1 MDKINFSNSFVEFLE
16 QTREQS
22 KVSKYLHHYVRGNNI
37 VARHI
42 ATDKMNYLT
51 FRKNGTIS
59 YLPFGREL
67 KYTDNGEWSRDGR
80 QEGKPARVIT
90 QIMRSALVNCLNNR
104 DLEIFSNLYR
114 GQATD
119 LYTIKEAVGDE
130 ILEIYNLD
138 GSFTSCMNGN
148 SNSYKLKLYS
158 ENPNQVRLLYVRTND
173 YCNARALMW
182 IDKFGNKI
190 IDRVYGNEEF
200 RTMFRDY
207 AKQIGAWKKVYDG
220 AGHSDFIP
228 PDDDDNEEKDFYIE
242 LENNAHHYPYIDTF
256 CYMNDED
263 GVIVLTNNE
272 DFDANKKL
280 QDTGGGFENMRG
292 ISCYGRR
299 GTYQEEECVWS
310 DYHDA
315 WLHEDDYINI
325 DNDNY
330 YYSDGERCDAIR
342 INGRRTNWVLVEDC
356 EEVECVNKDDID
368 DGIVEYDSLSTF
380 TCYKL
385 PDGSLIP
392 TDCADTVEVF
402 VIDGE
407 IMGETDY

>member
-22 KVSKYLHHYVRGNNI
+22 KVSKYLHHYVRGNKV

-51 FRKNGTIS
+51 LRKNGTIS

-67 KYTDNGEWSRDGR
+67 KFNENGEWSRDGR
-80 QEGKPARVIT
+80 QEGKPARVIQ

-138 GSFTSCMNGN
+138 SSFSSCMSGS

-158 ENPNQVRLLYVRTND
+158 ENPDQVRLLYVRTND

-182 IDKFGNKI
+182 IDSDGNKI

-207 AKQIGAWKKVYDG
+207 AKEIGAWKKVYDG
-220 AGHSDFIP
+220 AGSSDFIP
-228 PDDDDNEEKDFYIE
+228 PDDGENKYKSFYIE
-242 LENNAHHYPYIDTF
+242 LDHNPDHYPYVDTM

-263 GVIVLTNNE
+263 DIIITNDG
-272 DFDANKKL
+272 DFYATKKL
-280 QDTGGGFENMRG
+280 QDTGGGFENLSG
-292 ISCYGRR
+292 IECYGRS
-299 GTYQEEECVWS
+299 GHYNEDDCYWS
-310 DYHDA
+310 EYHDA
-315 WLHEDDYINI
+315 YIHYDDYIEING
-325 DNDNY
+325 DY
-330 YYSDGERCDAIR
+330 YYYEDGDRRDAIR
-342 INGRRTNWVLVEDC
+342 IGRCSWVLVDDC
-356 EEVECVNKDDID
+356 EEVECFNKDDIE
-368 DGIVEYDSLSTF
+368 DGIVEHDSVCTF

-385 PDGSLIP
+385 PDGDLIP

-407 IMGETDY
+407 IMGEIN